1 MDATPQLMGMED
13 GDNENAE
20 ALRLNHM
27 YQETMKLVSFAA
39 PRKDMYLAYMENL
52 KLLTNKLQSM
62 TLNIGAAV
70 IEDVGKT
77 VTNDVGAASGQD
89 EAQFGTPLSCILDPK
104 VSQTNGRKRGT
115 NGKEIVEA
123 SGRIKSGIEL
133 ATEKNLRKCRVLQ
146 TNMLKQLEISKAR
159 ENLQQS
165 KLVGLS
171 IVILFTGSKVH
182 PQLFECFGSIFT
194 HFCSLLFFMHKSDLL
209 SY

>member
-13 GDNENAE
+13 EDNENAE

-27 YQETMKLVSFAA
+27 YQETIKLVSFAA

-62 TLNIGAAV
+62 TLNIGAAL
-70 IEDVGKT
+70 IEDVVGKT
-77 VTNDVGAASGQD
+77 VTNDVGEASGQD
-89 EAQFGTPLSCILDPK
+89 EAQFGTPLSRILDPK
-104 VSQTNGRKRGT
+104 VSQTKGRKRGT

-146 TNMLKQLEISKAR
+146 TNMLKQLKISKAR

-165 KLVGLS
+165 KLVVSDPLRFLWVASPKLS
-171 IVILFTGSKVH
+171 SD
-182 PQLFECFGSIFT
+182 
-194 HFCSLLFFMHKSDLL
+194 SLMISMASSRWFLL
-209 SY
+209 MEVAVRVW